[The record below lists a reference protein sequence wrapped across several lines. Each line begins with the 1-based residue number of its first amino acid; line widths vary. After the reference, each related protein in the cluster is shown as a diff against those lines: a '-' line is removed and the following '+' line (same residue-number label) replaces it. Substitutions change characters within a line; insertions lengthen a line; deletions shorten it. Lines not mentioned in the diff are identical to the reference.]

1 MFQTEINYFVV
12 LALIALS
19 TPFLP
24 SKLLFLLD
32 TLLVKLGMVVLLLYL
47 IRVGPTVGIF
57 GLMAIALLFLER
69 NRRKVGHALEKLDAM
84 DVHRPPQATVQEAS
98 LPQKTVPVR
107 AFDQPSPVESTFVP
121 DGDDDSNF
129 EPVAPTINQKAVL
142 SSIYPLSSASSTA
155 SQFLYEKLGVG
166 HLDGVETFE

>member
-1 MFQTEINYFVV
+1 
-12 LALIALS
+12 
-19 TPFLP
+19 
-24 SKLLFLLD
+24 
-32 TLLVKLGMVVLLLYL
+32 
-47 IRVGPTVGIF
+47 
-57 GLMAIALLFLER
+57 
-69 NRRKVGHALEKLDAM
+69 M